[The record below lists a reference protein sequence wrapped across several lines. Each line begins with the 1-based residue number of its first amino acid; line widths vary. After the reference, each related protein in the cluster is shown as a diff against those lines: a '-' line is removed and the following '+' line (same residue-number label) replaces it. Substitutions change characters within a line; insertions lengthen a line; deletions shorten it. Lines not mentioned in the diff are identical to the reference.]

1 MAKHNEIGILGERIA
16 VKFLISKEFTIL
28 ERKFSCERGEIDI
41 IATKIKEKKGSFSY
55 ETKRYSL
62 YRSKN

>member
-28 ERKFSCERGEIDI
+28 ERSFHG
-41 IATKIKEKKGSFSY
+41 KGV
-55 ETKRYSL
+55 RLISL
-62 YRSKN
+62 LQK